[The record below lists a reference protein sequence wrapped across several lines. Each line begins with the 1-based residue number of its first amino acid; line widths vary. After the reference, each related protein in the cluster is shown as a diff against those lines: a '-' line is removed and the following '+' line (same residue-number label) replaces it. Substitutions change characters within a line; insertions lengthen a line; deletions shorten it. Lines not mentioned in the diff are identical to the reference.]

1 MERGTEM
8 SITYTEITLENMEDR
23 IMAKL
28 GYIKPSEARQL
39 TVRAM
44 VDTGSTDLV
53 ISEATRQRL
62 GLEIVRSERLEL
74 ADNRYEVFPVTESVR
89 ICWKDRDTSLAAVV
103 VPGDGET
110 LLGALPMEAMDL
122 TVNPLRQE
130 VVGAHGDRP
139 LHMAK

>member
-1 MERGTEM
+1 MG
-8 SITYTEITLENMEDR
+8 ITYTEITLKNMEDEIDARRGR
-23 IMAKL
+23 IKASK
-28 GYIKPSEARQL
+28 ARQV
-39 TVRAM
+39 TVQAM

-53 ISEATRQRL
+53 ISEATRQQL
-62 GLEIVRSERLEL
+62 GLEIVRNERLEL
-74 ADNRYEVFPVTESVR
+74 ADNRYEVFPVTEAVR
-89 ICWKDRDTSLAAVV
+89 ICWKDRDTPLAAVV
-103 VPGDGET
+103 VPGDGEV